1 MMKPSLSQG
10 NTPLL
15 SAGSN
20 CWRVAHADRAA
31 LIVDAADYFRAVKD
45 AFLKARHSI
54 YLIGWDFDTR
64 ISFEPEGA
72 ELEGP
77 NQLGPCLRWLVKHRP
92 DLNVYILKWDLGT
105 LFALGRGTTPFAL
118 LGWTTNR
125 RLHFK
130 LDRMHPPGA
139 AHHQKIVVVDD
150 VLAFCGGIDMTA
162 DRWDTREHLDE
173 DPRRVRPSGRSYG
186 PWHDATAAVDDGA
199 ARALGDLA
207 RERWRRAT
215 GEELEPPPPSQAAI
229 WPARI
234 EPTFRNVTLGIAR
247 TMPGDDDTDDVREV
261 ERLTLDAVRA
271 ARHTIYCE
279 SQYFASRAVAEAIA
293 SRLVEKDGPEIV
305 IINPLSADG
314 FLEAEVMDSSR
325 AQMFD
330 IVRQADMYERFRIFT
345 PVAEGGRPI
354 YVHAK
359 ILVVDDVLFRIGS
372 SNLNNRSM
380 GFDTECD
387 LVIEA
392 APEDAD
398 LRRRIADVADD
409 LLAEHLGCE
418 PQVVRKARLDRNG
431 SLIAAIDAL
440 RGSGRTLQP
449 FEPAPINA
457 AEEKLAESD
466 ALDPERP
473 PRLLRSLLS
482 SLRSH
487 ASNFR

>member
-1 MMKPSLSQG
+1 MTSSTPDQDE
-10 NTPLL
+10 PLL
-15 SAGSN
+15 SAGRN

-31 LIVDAADYFRAVKD
+31 VIVDAAAYFRAVKD

-64 ISFEPEGA
+64 IKFEPESA
-72 ELEGP
+72 ELDGP
-77 NQLGPCLRWLVKHRP
+77 EELGPFLRWLVKQRP
-92 DLNVYILKWDLGT
+92 DLNVYVLKWDLGT

-118 LGWTTNR
+118 LGWTTSR

-162 DRWDTREHLDE
+162 DRWDTRDHLDE

-207 RERWRRAT
+207 RERWKRAT
-215 GEELEPPPPSQAAI
+215 GQDLEPPPPSQAAI
-229 WPARI
+229 WPDRI

-247 TMPGDDDTDDVREV
+247 TMPGDEDAEDVREI
-261 ERLTLDAVRA
+261 ERLTLDAIGA
-271 ARHTIYCE
+271 ARRTIYCE
-279 SQYFASRAVAEAIA
+279 SQYFASRAVADAIA
-293 SRLVEKDGPEIV
+293 RRLVEKDGPEIV
-305 IINPLSADG
+305 IVNPESADG
-314 FLEAEVMDSSR
+314 FLEAEVMDSAR
-325 AQMFD
+325 ARMFD
-330 IVRQADMYERFRIFT
+330 RVRRADMYGRFRIYT
-345 PVAEGGRPI
+345 PVTERGRPI

-359 ILVVDDVLFRIGS
+359 ILVVDDMLFRIGS

-387 LVIEA
+387 LAIEA
-392 APEDAD
+392 APADRD
-398 LRRRIADVADD
+398 LRRRIEAIADD
-409 LLAEHLGCE
+409 LLAEHLGCA
-418 PQVVRKARLDRNG
+418 PSVVHKARHDMSG

-440 RGSGRTLQP
+440 RGSGRTLRP

-457 AEEKLAESD
+457 AEERLAESD
-466 ALDPERP
+466 VLDPEQP
-473 PRLLRSLLS
+473 PRLVKSLLS

>member
-1 MMKPSLSQG
+1 MEPM
-10 NTPLL
+10 TPDRDEPIL

-20 CWRVAHADRAA
+20 CWRIGHADRVA

-64 ISFEPEGA
+64 IKFEPEGA
-72 ELEGP
+72 TLDGP
-77 NQLGPCLRWLVKHRP
+77 SALGPFLRWLVKQRP
-92 DLNVYILKWDLGT
+92 DLNVYVLKWDLGT

-118 LGWTTNR
+118 LGWTTSR

-130 LDRMHPPGA
+130 LDRVHPPGS

-162 DRWDTREHLDE
+162 DRWDTREHLDD

-207 RERWRRAT
+207 RERWKRAT
-215 GEELEPPPPSQAAI
+215 GEEIEPPPPSREAI
-229 WPARI
+229 WPDGI
-234 EPTFRNVTLGIAR
+234 DVTFRDVKLGIAR
-247 TMPGDDDTDDVREV
+247 TMPGVGTTEDVREI

-279 SQYFASRAVAEAIA
+279 SQYFASRVVAEAIA
-293 SRLVEKDGPEIV
+293 DRLVEKDGPEIV
-305 IINPLSADG
+305 IINPESADG
-314 FLEAEVMDSSR
+314 FLEAEVMDSAR
-325 AQMFD
+325 AQMFEL
-330 IVRQADMYERFRIFT
+330 VRRADMYGRFRIYT
-345 PVAEGGRPI
+345 PRTEGGQAI

-359 ILVVDDVLFRIGS
+359 LLVVDDVLFRIGS

-387 LVIEA
+387 LVVVARPDDRDLRERIEA
-392 APEDAD
+392 
-398 LRRRIADVADD
+398 VANN

-418 PQVVRKARLDRNG
+418 PGVVRKARLDMDG
-431 SLIAAIDAL
+431 SLIAAVDAL

-449 FEPAPINA
+449 FEPDPINGV
-457 AEEKLAESD
+457 EEQLADSNV
-466 ALDPERP
+466 LDPEQP
-473 PRLLRSLLS
+473 PRLLKSVLS
-482 SLRSH
+482 TLRSH
-487 ASNFR
+487 AGTFR